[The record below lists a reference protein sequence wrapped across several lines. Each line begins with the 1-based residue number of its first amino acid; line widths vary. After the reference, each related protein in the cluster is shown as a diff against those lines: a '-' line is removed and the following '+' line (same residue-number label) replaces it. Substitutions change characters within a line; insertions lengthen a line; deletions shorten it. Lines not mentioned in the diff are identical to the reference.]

1 MIFLWNLFP
10 IPLLF
15 MITEHLLNNSLC
27 SFVHLWFFVYF
38 IISFFFG
45 LSVSFSNDSLLMDV
59 VILDDYYLPKNKIQ
73 VLYKSKIY
81 QRKHEDFDV
90 WRFYRSFFYLFWLL
104 FWLLYWEVSNFLNGE
119 TNVLL
124 FRTKHGNQQKY
135 ELQNWNLA

>member
-45 LSVSFSNDSLLMDV
+45 LSVSFSNASLLMDV
-59 VILDDYYLPKNKIQ
+59 VILVDYYLPKIKCFTKVKDIKANMKI
-73 VLYKSKIY
+73 LMSG
-81 QRKHEDFDV
+81 
-90 WRFYRSFFYLFWLL
+90 SFIGPLFIC
-104 FWLLYWEVSNFLNGE
+104 FWLLYWEVPKQFLNGE

-124 FRTKHGNQQKY
+124 FRTKHGNRPKY